1 LQKISVILMV
11 AVLSAVVMV
20 PIFADDIT
28 QALNATNATN
38 VSTNNSSVSDNST
51 LNSTNNTTL
60 TSKQLQTL
68 TDTQSKLTAL
78 IAKIES
84 LKATYGS
91 NTKAKGLL
99 NALDQFERQANSLNS
114 AIDVF
119 KQNPTVANSA
129 NCDGQITSF
138 VNREAALEHKVS
150 IKEGLLLKMSTKTA
164 NTVKTK
170 TVKNSKQKQV
180 NKKQKNNK
188 GQNKNN

>member
-1 LQKISVILMV
+1 MV

-28 QALNATNATN
+28 QALNTTNATN
-38 VSTNNSSVSDNST
+38 ISTNNSSVSGNST
-51 LNSTNNTTL
+51 LNSTNTTL
-60 TSKQLQTL
+60 TSQQLQTL

-99 NALDQFERQANSLNS
+99 NALNQFERQATSLNS
-114 AIDVF
+114 EIDAA
-119 KQNPTVANSA
+119 KQNPTIT
-129 NCDGQITSF
+129 DGQITSF

-164 NTVKTK
+164 K
-170 TVKNSKQKQV
+170 TVKNSKQKQT

-188 GQNKNN
+188 GQNN

>member
-1 LQKISVILMV
+1 MQKISVILMV

-28 QALNATNATN
+28 QALNTTNATN
-38 VSTNNSSVSDNST
+38 ISTNNSSVSDNST
-51 LNSTNNTTL
+51 LNSTNTTL
-60 TSKQLQTL
+60 TSQQLQTL

-114 AIDVF
+114 EIEAF
-119 KQNPTVANSA
+119 KQNPTII
-129 NCDGQITSF
+129 DGQITSF

-164 NTVKTK
+164 K
-170 TVKNSKQKQV
+170 TVKNSKQKQT

-188 GQNKNN
+188 GQNN

>member
-1 LQKISVILMV
+1 VQKISVILMV

-20 PIFADDIT
+20 PIFADGIT
-28 QALNATNATN
+28 QSLNITNSTN
-38 VSTNNSSVSDNST
+38 ISTNNSSVSDNST
-51 LNSTNNTTL
+51 LNNTNSTNNTTL
-60 TSKQLQTL
+60 TSQQLQTL

-99 NALDQFERQANSLNS
+99 NALDQFERQATSLNS
-114 AIDVF
+114 AIDAA
-119 KQNPTVANSA
+119 KQNPTIT
-129 NCDGQITSF
+129 DGQITSF

-164 NTVKTK
+164 NTVK
-170 TVKNSKQKQV
+170 NSKQKQA

-188 GQNKNN
+188 GQNN

>member
-1 LQKISVILMV
+1 MQKISVILMV

-28 QALNATNATN
+28 QALNTTNATN
-38 VSTNNSSVSDNST
+38 ISTNNSSVSGNST
-51 LNSTNNTTL
+51 LNNTNTTL
-60 TSKQLQTL
+60 TSQQLQTL

-114 AIDVF
+114 EIEAF
-119 KQNPTVANSA
+119 KQNPTIT
-129 NCDGQITSF
+129 DGQITSF

-164 NTVKTK
+164 K
-170 TVKNSKQKQV
+170 TVKNSKQKQA
-180 NKKQKNNK
+180 NKKQKSNK
-188 GQNKNN
+188 GQNN

>member
-1 LQKISVILMV
+1 MQKISVILMV
-11 AVLSAVVMV
+11 AVISAVVMV

-28 QALNATNATN
+28 QSLNITNSTN
-38 VSTNNSSVSDNST
+38 ISTNNSSVSDNST
-51 LNSTNNTTL
+51 LNNTNSTNNTTL
-60 TSKQLQTL
+60 TSQQLQTL

-91 NTKAKGLL
+91 NAKAKGLL
-99 NALDQFERQANSLNS
+99 NALDQFERQAKSLNVE
-114 AIDVF
+114 IDAS
-119 KQNPTVANSA
+119 KMNPNIT
-129 NCDGQITSF
+129 DGQITSF

-164 NTVKTK
+164 NTVK
-170 TVKNSKQKQV
+170 NSKQKQA

>member
-1 LQKISVILMV
+1 MV

-28 QALNATNATN
+28 QALNTTNATN
-38 VSTNNSSVSDNST
+38 ISTNNSSVSGNST
-51 LNSTNNTTL
+51 LNSTNTTL
-60 TSKQLQTL
+60 TSQQLQTL

-114 AIDVF
+114 EIEAF
-119 KQNPTVANSA
+119 KQNPTIT
-129 NCDGQITSF
+129 DGQITSF

-164 NTVKTK
+164 K
-170 TVKNSKQKQV
+170 TVKNSKQKQT

-188 GQNKNN
+188 GQNN

>member
-1 LQKISVILMV
+1 MQKISVILMV

-28 QALNATNATN
+28 QALNTTNATN
-38 VSTNNSSVSDNST
+38 ISTNNSSVSGNST
-51 LNSTNNTTL
+51 LNNTNSTNTTL
-60 TSKQLQTL
+60 TSQQLQIL

-99 NALDQFERQANSLNS
+99 NALNQFERQATSLNS
-114 AIDVF
+114 EIDAA
-119 KQNPTVANSA
+119 KQNPTIT
-129 NCDGQITSF
+129 DGQITSF

-164 NTVKTK
+164 K
-170 TVKNSKQKQV
+170 TVKNSKQKQT

-188 GQNKNN
+188 GQNN

>member
-1 LQKISVILMV
+1 MQKISVILMV

-28 QALNATNATN
+28 QALNITNSTN
-38 VSTNNSSVSDNST
+38 ISTNNSSLSDNGT
-51 LNSTNNTTL
+51 LNNTNSTNNTL
-60 TSKQLQTL
+60 TSQQLQTL
-68 TDTQSKLTAL
+68 TDTQNKLTAL

-114 AIDVF
+114 EIDAA
-119 KQNPTVANSA
+119 KQNPAIT
-129 NCDGQITSF
+129 DGQITSF

-150 IKEGLLLKMSTKTA
+150 IKEGLLLKMSAKT
-164 NTVKTK
+164 TTK
-170 TVKNSKQKQV
+170 TVKNSKQKQT

-188 GQNKNN
+188 GPNK

>member
-1 LQKISVILMV
+1 MQKISVILMV

-28 QALNATNATN
+28 QPLNTTNATN
-38 VSTNNSSVSDNST
+38 ISTNNSSVSGNST
-51 LNSTNNTTL
+51 LNNTNTTL
-60 TSKQLQTL
+60 TSQQLQTL

-114 AIDVF
+114 EIDAA
-119 KQNPTVANSA
+119 KQNSTIT
-129 NCDGQITSF
+129 DGQITSF

-164 NTVKTK
+164 NTVK
-170 TVKNSKQKQV
+170 NSKQKQT

-188 GQNKNN
+188 GQNN

>member
-1 LQKISVILMV
+1 MQKISVILMV

-28 QALNATNATN
+28 QALNTTNATN
-38 VSTNNSSVSDNST
+38 ISTNNSSVSGNST
-51 LNSTNNTTL
+51 LNSTNTTL
-60 TSKQLQTL
+60 TSQQLQTL

-114 AIDVF
+114 EIEAF
-119 KQNPTVANSA
+119 KQNPTIT
-129 NCDGQITSF
+129 DGQITSF

-164 NTVKTK
+164 K
-170 TVKNSKQKQV
+170 TVKNSKQKQT

-188 GQNKNN
+188 GQNN